1 MCLCSLPTCV
11 ELPVK
16 AFSWITS
23 MPSGITKCG
32 FFLSFARPFALSPG
46 TITFSVPA
54 GFPSWSVTVIS
65 FLYPICLPS
74 GVILK
79 SSRVQVKDSSFVVVE
94 SVEAALDSSD
104 AVTLLSSILFVWRLV
119 LLTSIRVWVSIA
131 FSEFSASVTDS
142 EALED
147 LEDLVDFV
155 VSAGFADSV
164 ELEELILSEDF
175 TEVLSEVPPPCWFY

>member
-79 SSRVQVKDSSFVVVE
+79 SSRVQVKDSSFAAVE
-94 SVEAALDSSD
+94 SVEAALDSAD
-104 AVTLLSSILFVWRLV
+104 ACTLLSSRLFVWRLV
-119 LLTSIRVWVSIA
+119 LLTSIRVWVSLVASKFSVA
-131 FSEFSASVTDS
+131 FTSSVG
-142 EALED
+142 LMP
-147 LEDLVDFV
+147 LV
-155 VSAGFADSV
+155 VSLRLLVSTGFAVSL
-164 ELEELILSEDF
+164 ELEELIFSWDF
-175 TEVLSEVPPPCWFY
+175 AEVLSKAPPHWLF